1 MITLSLCMILRDE
14 EAVLARC
21 LDTVKDVFDEIIL
34 ADTGS
39 EDGTKKIAADYTDK
53 IYDFLPPEILLFPE
67 LPRITGCGWMPMI
80 SCPRKHAKN

>member
-53 IYDFLPPEILLFPE
+53 IYDFYLGRRLFCRQKFCCFQSFQGLLDVA
-67 LPRITGCGWMPMI
+67 GC
-80 SCPRKHAKN
+80 R